1 MNQAISTLMQ
11 HEVFSVGPDDTIQ
24 AAEAL
29 MLTKGLSWVPVV
41 EPGGVVLG
49 VISSTD
55 LLRFHADGKEASA
68 VCAWQIC
75 TYKPITVRPDASV
88 SEVARLMLET
98 HIHHVVVA
106 DGTDI
111 KGMVS
116 SFDFVRTF
124 MA

>member
-1 MNQAISTLMQ
+1 M
-11 HEVFSVGPDDTIQ
+11 
-24 AAEAL
+24 AE
-29 MLTKGLSWVPVV
+29 GI
-41 EPGGVVLG
+41 GGVVLG

-55 LLRFHADGKEASA
+55 LLRFHADGTEASA

-75 TYKPITVRPDASV
+75 TYKPITVRPDARV